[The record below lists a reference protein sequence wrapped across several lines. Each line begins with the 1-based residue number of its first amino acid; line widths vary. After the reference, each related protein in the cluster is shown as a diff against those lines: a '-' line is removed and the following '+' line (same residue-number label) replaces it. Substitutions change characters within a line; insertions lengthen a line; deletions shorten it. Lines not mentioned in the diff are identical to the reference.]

1 MCDKINNLE
10 FALAGYI
17 LKNSSTRS
25 VFLSDYKLLKNF
37 SKFVEKHKN
46 NDLLVYNQLIILT
59 NLFTPDTINQLL
71 LETLNDNDLYKK
83 IKNMINI

>member
-1 MCDKINNLE
+1 VCDKINNLE
-10 FALAGYI
+10 FILNGYI

-37 SKFVEKHKN
+37 SKFVEKHKH

-59 NLFTPDTINQLL
+59 NLFTVDAVDQIL
-71 LETLNDNDLYKK
+71 LEILDDDLYKK
-83 IKNMINI
+83 IKNMIHV